1 MKKFLLSAFAM
12 LLALTAG
19 AQNFTVEKSLN
30 PQGVQA
36 PAFGAFKAPAKANL
50 AANQRLVGYFDTDDC
65 DNYVG
70 VPRFTGSNKVAIELT
85 ADDLAPYYGK
95 KIAGVR
101 FNLGQGETSTGV
113 FVQNLTLENGQI
125 VDMADV
131 ATSDKSVTSA
141 AGATNTGEWHEVM
154 FDNKV
159 ELSSSFQELF
169 VGFNY
174 KQTSS
179 NYPIGVNSKVDGPF
193 FMYAN
198 IPSSQGGKGAAWY
211 QFQSG
216 GMGLAIQLIVEGE
229 FGQNNVQPLDFG
241 NVMVAKGKTKNVA
254 VKFRNLGSKFTSIDY
269 TISLDG
275 KAGAEQ
281 HLDFGKDYG
290 VAGTHTIEV
299 PFAAAS
305 ELGKNAVTLTVTKV
319 NGAENACAI
328 KTATG
333 TLYTVEK
340 EFVKRSV
347 VEQYTGTTCGFCPMG
362 HVAMHNMQELYG
374 DQFVGIAMHQYDPY
388 DPMYN
393 DFYNLGFEGAPSCK
407 VNRNGAAMNPY
418 SDMPKAFKASLEEM
432 PLVDVTVEGAFSED
446 TAYVYAKA
454 SVESMISGDYEI
466 AYMLIAD
473 NLSGTTSKWKQH
485 NYLTQGARNN
495 PYKSKSSMP
504 EDLQF
509 LWDEPSSYAATYND
523 VLIASSYVS
532 SKNKATLP
540 SLVANGTVNSYYT
553 LTMPTKKALKNTIRS
568 CGNEVYVIAMVLDKK
583 TGAIVNARKAKVADF
598 GTTGIENVNNSSEAT
613 VVARYNVNGVQIAAP
628 VKGINI
634 VKMSDGTT
642 HKVLVK

>member
-159 ELSSSFQELF
+159 ELSSSFQNLF

-216 GMGLAIQLIVEGE
+216 GMGLAIQLIVEGD

-254 VKFRNLGSKFTSIDY
+254 ISFRNLGSKFTSIDY

-290 VAGTHTIEV
+290 VAGTHTVEI

-305 ELGKNAVTLTVTKV
+305 ELGKNAITLTVTKV

-333 TLYTVEK
+333 TLYTVER

-347 VEQYTGTTCGFCPMG
+347 VEQFTGTGCGNCPSG
-362 HVAMHNMQELYG
+362 HVAMHNMHNLYG
-374 DQFVGIAMHQYDPY
+374 DQFIGIALHQFNSS

-393 DFYNLGFEGAPSCK
+393 TSYDLGFTGAPQCMVNRSSGILGPYEQMPEALKKSLNEIALAEVTVAGTFTDEDTK
-407 VNRNGAAMNPY
+407 VNATATVN
-418 SDMPKAFKASLEEM
+418 SL
-432 PLVDVTVEGAFSED
+432 V
-446 TAYVYAKA
+446 
-454 SVESMISGDYEI
+454 SGDYNI
-466 AYMLIAD
+466 AFMLTAD
-473 NLSGTTSKWKQH
+473 GLTGTTKSWKQS
-485 NYLTQGARNN
+485 NYFCKGGGRYNSQA
-495 PYKSKSSMP
+495 SMP
-504 EDLQF
+504 DDLKF
-509 LWDEPSSYAATYND
+509 LWDMGSSYVETYND

-532 SKNKATLP
+532 SNNKATLP
-540 SLVANGTVNSYYT
+540 TLVANGTVSSEYT
-553 LTMPTKKALKNTIRS
+553 MKMPTKVALKKALKLDQI
-568 CGNEVYVIAMVLDKK
+568 YVVALLLDKK
-583 TGAIVNARKAKVADF
+583 TGAIVNAGRARVT
-598 GTTGIENVNNSSEAT
+598 GSTGIEDVTTGSEAT

-642 HKVLVK
+642 RKVLVK

>member
-19 AQNFTVEKSLN
+19 AQSFTVEKSPN
-30 PQGVQA
+30 PLGVQA

-70 VPRFTGSNKVAIELT
+70 VPNFTGNNKVAIKLT

-101 FNLGQGETSTGV
+101 FNLGQGNTANGV

-125 VDMADV
+125 VDMTEIAS
-131 ATSDKSVTSA
+131 SDKSVTSA

-179 NYPIGVNSKVDGPF
+179 NYPIGVNSEVDGPF
-193 FMYAN
+193 FVYAN
-198 IPSSQGGKGAAWY
+198 IPASQGGSGETWY

-216 GMGLAIQLIVEGE
+216 GMGLAIQLIVEGD
-229 FGQNNVQPLDFG
+229 FAPNSVQPLDLG
-241 NVMVAKGKTKNVA
+241 TIKVVLGKTKNVK
-254 VKFRNLGSKFTSIDY
+254 VTLKNFGSKLSNIDY
-269 TISLDG
+269 TIALNG

-281 HLDFGKDYG
+281 HLDFGKDFG
-290 VAGTHTIEV
+290 LAGTHTVEI
-299 PFAAAS
+299 PFAATS
-305 ELGKNAVTLTVTKV
+305 ELGKSAVTLTVTKV
-319 NGAENACAI
+319 NGAENACSI

-333 TLYTVEK
+333 TLYTVER

-347 VEQYTGTTCGFCPMG
+347 VEEYTGTTCGYCPRG
-362 HVAMHNMQELYG
+362 HVGMHNMRELYG
-374 DQFVGIAMHQYDPY
+374 DQFVGIAMHQYDSS
-388 DPMYN
+388 DPMY
-393 DFYNLGFEGAPSCK
+393 YTSYSLGFQGAPSCM
-407 VNRNGAAMNPY
+407 VNRSSGDLDPY
-418 SDMPKAFKASLEEM
+418 NDLPKAFKASLKEM
-432 PLVDVTVEGAFSED
+432 PLVDVSVEGAFSED

-454 SVESMISGDYEI
+454 SVESLVSGDYDI

-473 NLSGTTSKWKQH
+473 NLSGTTSKWKQS
-485 NYLTQGARNN
+485 NYFAKGTGLYNSQ
-495 PYKSKSSMP
+495 SSMP

-509 LWDEPSSYAATYND
+509 LWNAGSSYAATYND
-523 VLIASSYVS
+523 VLISSSYVS

-540 SLVANGTVNSYYT
+540 TLVENGSVNSYYT
-553 LTMPTKKALKNTIRS
+553 LTMPTKKALKEAIRS

-642 HKVLVK
+642 RKVLVK

>member
-70 VPRFTGSNKVAIELT
+70 IPRYTGNNKVAIELT

-101 FNLGQGETSTGV
+101 FNLGQGNTAIGV

-125 VDMADV
+125 VDMTEIAS
-131 ATSDKSVTSA
+131 SDKSVTSA

-159 ELSSSFQELF
+159 ELSSSFQNLF

-193 FMYAN
+193 FVYAN
-198 IPSSQGGKGAAWY
+198 IPASQGGNGAAWY
-211 QFQSG
+211 LFQSG
-216 GMGLAIQLIVEGE
+216 GMGLAIQLIVEGD
-229 FGQNNVQPLDFG
+229 FAPNAVQPLDFG
-241 NVMVAKGKTKNVA
+241 NMVIEKGKTKNVA

-290 VAGTHTIEV
+290 VGGTHTVEI
-299 PFAAAS
+299 PFAADS
-305 ELGKNAVTLTVTKV
+305 KIGTSTVTLTITKV
-319 NGAENACAI
+319 NGVENANAT

-333 TLYTVEK
+333 TLYTVER

-347 VEQYTGTTCGFCPMG
+347 VEEGTGTDCGYCPRG
-362 HVAMHNMQELYG
+362 HVAMHNMHNLYG
-374 DQFVGIAMHQYDPY
+374 DQFIGIALHQRSST

-393 DFYNLGFEGAPSCK
+393 VSYNLGFTSFPQCM
-407 VNRNGAAMNPY
+407 VNRSNNFWDPY
-418 SDMPKAFKASLEEM
+418 EQMPAVLKASLNETALAE
-432 PLVDVTVEGAFSED
+432 VTVAGTFAEED
-446 TAYVYAKA
+446 TKVNATA
-454 SVESMISGDYEI
+454 SVESLVAGDYNL
-466 AYMLIAD
+466 AFMLQQTVSPARQTHG
-473 NLSGTTSKWKQH
+473 SSKTTS
-485 NYLTQGARNN
+485 ARDMQEIHT
-495 PYKSKSSMP
+495 SQSQVCLRTSS
-504 EDLQF
+504 
-509 LWDEPSSYAATYND
+509 
-523 VLIASSYVS
+523 
-532 SKNKATLP
+532 
-540 SLVANGTVNSYYT
+540 
-553 LTMPTKKALKNTIRS
+553 S
-568 CGNEVYVIAMVLDKK
+568 CGIRDHHM
-583 TGAIVNARKAKVADF
+583 
-598 GTTGIENVNNSSEAT
+598 
-613 VVARYNVNGVQIAAP
+613 
-628 VKGINI
+628 
-634 VKMSDGTT
+634 
-642 HKVLVK
+642 

>member
-19 AQNFTVEKSLN
+19 AQNFTVDKSPN
-30 PQGVQA
+30 PLGVQT

-70 VPRFTGSNKVAIELT
+70 VPKFTGSNKVAIELT

-159 ELSSSFQELF
+159 ELSSSFQNLF

-216 GMGLAIQLIVEGE
+216 GMGLAIQLIVEGD

-254 VKFRNLGSKFTSIDY
+254 ISFRNLGSKFTSIDY
-269 TISLDG
+269 TIALDG

-281 HLDFGKDYG
+281 HLDFGKDFG
-290 VAGTHTIEV
+290 LGGTHTVEI

-305 ELGKNAVTLTVTKV
+305 ELGNNAITLTVTKV

-333 TLYTVEK
+333 TLYTVER

-347 VEQYTGTTCGFCPMG
+347 VEQFTGTGCGNCPSG
-362 HVAMHNMQELYG
+362 HVAMHNMHNLYG
-374 DQFVGIAMHQYDPY
+374 DQFIGIALHQFNQS

-393 DFYNLGFEGAPSCK
+393 ISYDLGFTGAPQCM
-407 VNRNGAAMNPY
+407 VNRSSGVLAPY
-418 SDMPKAFKASLEEM
+418 EQMPEALKASLNEIALAE
-432 PLVDVTVEGAFSED
+432 VTVAGTFTDED
-446 TAYVYAKA
+446 TKVNATA
-454 SVESMISGDYEI
+454 SVESLVAGDYDI
-466 AYMLIAD
+466 AFMLTAD
-473 NLSGTTSKWKQH
+473 GLTGKTKSWKQS
-485 NYLTQGARNN
+485 NYFCKGGGRYNSQA
-495 PYKSKSSMP
+495 SMP
-504 EDLQF
+504 DDLKF
-509 LWDEPSSYAATYND
+509 LWDMGSSYVETYND

-532 SKNKATLP
+532 SNNKATLP
-540 SLVANGTVNSYYT
+540 TLVANGTVSSEYT
-553 LTMPTKKALKNTIRS
+553 MKMPTKVALKKALKLDQI
-568 CGNEVYVIAMVLDKK
+568 YVVALLLDKK
-583 TGAIVNARKAKVADF
+583 TGAIVNAGRARVT
-598 GTTGIENVNNSSEAT
+598 GSTGIEDVTTGTEAT

-642 HKVLVK
+642 RKVLVK

>member
-1 MKKFLLSAFAM
+1 M

-19 AQNFTVEKSLN
+19 AQSFTVEKSPN
-30 PQGVQA
+30 PLGVQA
-36 PAFGAFKAPAKANL
+36 PAFGAFKAPARANL

-70 VPRFTGSNKVAIELT
+70 VPKFTGNNKVAIELT

-101 FNLGQGETSTGV
+101 FNLGQGNTANGV

-125 VDMADV
+125 VDMTEIAS
-131 ATSDKSVTSA
+131 SDKSVTSA

-179 NYPIGVNSKVDGPF
+179 NYPIGVNSEVDGPF
-193 FMYAN
+193 FVYAN
-198 IPSSQGGKGAAWY
+198 IPASQGGSGETWY

-216 GMGLAIQLIVEGE
+216 GMSLAIQLIVEGD

-269 TISLDG
+269 TIALDS

-281 HLDFGKDYG
+281 HLDFGKDFG
-290 VAGTHTIEV
+290 LAGTHTVEI
-299 PFAAAS
+299 PFAATS
-305 ELGKNAVTLTVTKV
+305 ELGKSAVTLTVTKV

-333 TLYTVEK
+333 TLYTVER

-347 VEQYTGTTCGFCPMG
+347 VEEYTGTGCGFCPRG
-362 HVAMHNMQELYG
+362 HVGMHNMRELYG
-374 DQFVGIAMHQYDPY
+374 DQFVGIAMHQYNSS
-388 DPMYN
+388 DPMY
-393 DFYNLGFEGAPSCK
+393 YTSYGLGFQGAPSCM
-407 VNRNGAAMNPY
+407 VNRSSGDLDPY
-418 SDMPKAFKASLEEM
+418 YDLPKAFMASLKEM
-432 PLVDVTVEGAFSED
+432 PLIDVSVEGAFSED

-454 SVESMISGDYEI
+454 SVESLVSGDYDI
-466 AYMLIAD
+466 AYMLVAD
-473 NLSGTTSKWKQH
+473 NLSGTTKPWKQS
-485 NYLTQGARNN
+485 NFFAKGNGVYNSQ
-495 PYKSKSSMP
+495 SSMP

-509 LWDEPSSYAATYND
+509 LWDAGSSYAATYND
-523 VLIASSYVS
+523 VLISSSYVS

-540 SLVANGTVNSYYT
+540 SLVANGSVNSYYT
-553 LTMPTKKALKNTIRS
+553 LTMPTKKALKEAIRS

-642 HKVLVK
+642 RKVLVK